1 MKSQVQIFAA
11 NVRNTTRTFAESLV
25 AAGVKVKSV
34 RRLFLQDVPSA
45 DAITVRG
52 KGRFDALL
60 RLNYELGHFE
70 VSVYSKRG
78 TQMKA
83 VVASHHELSALFKV
97 WNIASY

>member
-1 MKSQVQIFAA
+1 MKSQTQVFAA
-11 NVRNTTRTFAESLV
+11 NVRNTTRAFAESLV

-34 RRLFLQDVPSA
+34 RRLFQCERTTV
-45 DAITVRG
+45 DAIQVRG

-60 RLNYELGHFE
+60 RFNYELGHFD

-83 VVASHHELSALFKV
+83 VVASHNELHALFKV
-97 WNIASY
+97 WNIAAY